1 MKMSEKVDALR
12 KRIQE
17 MKKEDYIVL
26 VLLGILL
33 VVIAIPTEQKSYTF
47 FGGEKENSNVERLEK
62 NKTVSIQQNGKSI
75 QKDGTNRQEM
85 QENERTVR
93 STFQL
98 ADLDLVTRET
108 LTYGY
113 EMELKLEHML
123 EQMEGVGDV
132 SVMITLSESGKNL
145 IEKDITYS
153 TDKNQEADSQGG
165 TRNVEQSQE
174 ERKTVYTVDG
184 QGENIPLVVQKQMP
198 KVTGVLIIA
207 QGAEKK
213 DVKEHIIQATKV
225 LFQISQHNIKV
236 ITMKS

>member
-1 MKMSEKVDALR
+1 MNVREKAVAVK

-26 VLLGILL
+26 ALLGILL
-33 VVIAIPTEQKSYTF
+33 VVIAIPTDQKGHTL
-47 FGGEKENSNVERLEK
+47 FGGEEENRNPVSEEGKETDTLRRDGRSNQRSNISV
-62 NKTVSIQQNGKSI
+62 
-75 QKDGTNRQEM
+75 
-85 QENERTVR
+85 QENRENG
-93 STFQL
+93 SGIQNAFQIT
-98 ADLDLVTRET
+98 DLDLTTRET
-108 LTYGY
+108 LTYGS
-113 EMELKLEHML
+113 EMEQKLEYML